1 MRAIFLICL
10 SPNIYLLISPN
21 LNCSFIQKNMALL
34 IFSRKSG
41 PIPCP
46 LPTFNHV
53 PIPDYNSLPQ
63 SSLEYPNSFNFLCKV
78 ALWNGLGF
86 SFKKSANFAFVEAEE
101 SVFIILV
108 SLIKS
113 LAVHFTCLMLFHV
126 FSVLPVSQ
134 YFCKVF
140 LQVLQ
145 GLLVHL
151 IISDTYFPFLLSST
165 IKSFMAGSVC
175 LLILNKKS
183 IEQTMN
189 DYITNE
195 LARAK
200 WLIC

>member
-21 LNCSFIQKNMALL
+21 LNWSFIQKNMALL
-34 IFSRKSG
+34 IFSLKSG

-53 PIPDYNSLPQ
+53 PIPGYNSLPQ

-78 ALWNGLGF
+78 ALWNELGF
-86 SFKKSANFAFVEAEE
+86 SFKKSANFAFVEAKE

-126 FSVLPVSQ
+126 FSVLPVFQ

-140 LQVLQ
+140 CRCSKACWCIWLSLIHIFLFYWVLQ
-145 GLLVHL
+145 SNILWLVACVY
-151 IISDTYFPFLLSST
+151 SY
-165 IKSFMAGSVC
+165 
-175 LLILNKKS
+175 
-183 IEQTMN
+183 
-189 DYITNE
+189 
-195 LARAK
+195 
-200 WLIC
+200 